1 MPALLGISVRKLE
14 ATLIVGICLLAQF
27 AFQENIIKGGTCMES
42 LAGLSEEVHP
52 YYQQVSFGL
61 PMRLLSIEYKGCFEE
76 RISTVEWLFVG
87 LVVNL
92 LSVAIFGCSPIWLL
106 SLVKKFKT
114 PVKPL
119 IG

>member
-1 MPALLGISVRKLE
+1 
-14 ATLIVGICLLAQF
+14 
-27 AFQENIIKGGTCMES
+27 MES

-87 LVVNL
+87 
-92 LSVAIFGCSPIWLL
+92 SHW
-106 SLVKKFKT
+106 
-114 PVKPL
+114 
-119 IG
+119 